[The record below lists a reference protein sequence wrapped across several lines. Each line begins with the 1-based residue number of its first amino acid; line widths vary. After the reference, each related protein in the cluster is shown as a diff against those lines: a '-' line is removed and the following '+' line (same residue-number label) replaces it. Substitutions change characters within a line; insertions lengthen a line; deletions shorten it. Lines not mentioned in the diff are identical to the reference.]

1 MIKKI
6 NKNAQ
11 QKLVYK
17 KYDDNKNKRNDINN
31 KRDENNKNEKK
42 KETEYNFQLID
53 SQNIGNL
60 KTKEAS
66 KFYEKIR
73 IK

>member
-11 QKLVYK
+11 QKIVYK

-31 KRDENNKNEKK
+31 KKDENNKNEIKEEPDNKKEKK
-42 KETEYNFQLID
+42 KENEYNFQLVD
-53 SQNIGNL
+53 SQNISKL
-60 KTKEAS
+60 KA
-66 KFYEKIR
+66 
-73 IK
+73 

>member
-1 MIKKI
+1 M
-6 NKNAQ
+6 
-11 QKLVYK
+11 YK
-17 KYDDNKNKRNDINN
+17 KYDDNKNKRNDINS
-31 KRDENNKNEKK
+31 KKDENNKNEIKEEPDNINEKK